1 MSSEERITK
10 TELIDMLARQ
20 AQLTVKRAETIAET
34 IIETMID
41 GLSKDYRIEIRGF
54 GTFVNRKYDSY
65 RGRNPR
71 TGKQVLVEPKKVP
84 FFKASKE
91 LKNAL
96 KGE

>member
-1 MSSEERITK
+1 MKTEERITK
-10 TELIDMLARQ
+10 TELIDILARQ
-20 AQLTVKRAETIAET
+20 AQLTMKRAEAIADT

-41 GLSKDYRIEIRGF
+41 GLAKDYRIEVRGF

-91 LKNAL
+91 LKNSL